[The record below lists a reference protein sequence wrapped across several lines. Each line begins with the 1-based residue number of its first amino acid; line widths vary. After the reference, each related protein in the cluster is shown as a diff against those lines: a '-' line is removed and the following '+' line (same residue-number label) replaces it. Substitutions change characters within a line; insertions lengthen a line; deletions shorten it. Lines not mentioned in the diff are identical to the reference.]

1 MSKIQDEL
9 IERYA
14 EEKQILRFSYE
25 MMKKLMDKKYISGRI
40 KLFNIDELYIYGG
53 GFLGLQLYYY
63 AKDMFNVKAIVDI
76 NGKSVVNNEDIK
88 NVITPDRLKEIY
100 KNEKV
105 IITPIQYYKQI
116 FSDLSAF
123 IPKENI
129 LNLGEFIEGMV

>member
-76 NGKSVVNNEDIK
+76 NGKAVVNNEDIK

>member
-14 EEKQILRFSYE
+14 EEKQIYRYSYE
-25 MMKKLMDKKYISGRI
+25 MMKKLMDKRYISGRI

-76 NGKSVVNNEDIK
+76 NGKVVVNNEDIK